1 MSTQDNGGP
10 AFPML
15 PPLGPDGTAAVGYP
29 YVSEGMTLRDYFAA
43 KAAPALLELCQRDAH
58 DGEDYTSYCAGLAY
72 KMADAMLKA
81 RAASPNTGEAK

>member
-29 YVSEGMTLRDYFAA
+29 YVSEGMTLRDYFVA
-43 KAAPALLELCQRDAH
+43 KAMQGLLAHPECQAV
-58 DGEDYTSYCAGLAY
+58 GPGCASTTQRVVLEAY
-72 KMADAMLKA
+72 AMADAMLA
-81 RAASPNTGEAK
+81 ERAK